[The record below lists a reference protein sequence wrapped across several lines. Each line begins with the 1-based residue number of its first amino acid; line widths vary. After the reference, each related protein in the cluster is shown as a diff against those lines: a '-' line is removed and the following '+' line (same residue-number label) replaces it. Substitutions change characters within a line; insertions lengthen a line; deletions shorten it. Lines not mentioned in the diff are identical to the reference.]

1 MPSLP
6 KDRLHIHS
14 VSPEAQSRARWA
26 TRMQFFSM
34 GAMAGTWGVHVPSI
48 KTHFVLDELALS
60 WVLLAASVGSL
71 LSLLWAGRMVARC
84 GVALT
89 TRLAGLA
96 FCLSVMALLWLPNY
110 AALLLAAM
118 VYGAA
123 TSLFD
128 VAINAE
134 GIVLESL
141 GKRAV
146 LSGFHGMW
154 SVGGMCGAGASAL
167 LLRSSWPLA
176 WQLAFMGW
184 VVLLLLQCCAF
195 FLLQT
200 HPTENTKDHARGPK
214 RRVWYLGIL
223 LSLGLVAEGVVYD
236 WAVLYM
242 KQELGATQSQAAW
255 AYISFAVAMAST
267 RFGGDALRA
276 RFNDMRLLR
285 VGACVSAWAMCVVL
299 LTDQALIAVAAF
311 AFVGAGIAI
320 VVPVLYNAATHV
332 PGVSRAAAVASVS
345 AIGFSGFLMAPPLVG
360 AITHASGSLPLGMS
374 LVVVSAVLLAIG
386 AGRTQQCMP
395 EPGAGKAPAWP

>member
-1 MPSLP
+1 MTSLP
-6 KDRLHIHS
+6 NANTS
-14 VSPEAQSRARWA
+14 AQTATPQTQAQARWA
-26 TRMQFFSM
+26 TRMLFFAM
-34 GAMAGTWGVHVPSI
+34 GAMAGTWGVHVPSV
-48 KTHFVLDELALS
+48 KSHFVLDELALS
-60 WVLLAASVGSL
+60 WVLLAAGIGAL
-71 LSLLWAGRMVARC
+71 LSLAWAGRVVAGC
-84 GVALT
+84 GVAVAC
-89 TRLAGLA
+89 RLAGFA
-96 FCLSVMALLWLPNY
+96 FCSSVMALLWLPNY
-110 AALLLAAM
+110 TALLLAAM

-134 GIVLESL
+134 GIVLEGL

-167 LLRSSWPLA
+167 LLRSSWPVA
-176 WQLAFMGW
+176 WQLVFMGFLM
-184 VVLLLLQCCAF
+184 LLLLQACAS
-195 FLLQT
+195 FLLPT
-200 HPTENTKDHARGPK
+200 HPAEDPK
-214 RRVWYLGIL
+214 AHSRWPNPQVWFLGFL
-223 LSLGLVAEGVVYD
+223 LSLGLIAEGVVYD

-276 RFNDMRLLR
+276 RFDEMRLLR
-285 VGACVSAWAMCVVL
+285 VGACVSALAMCVVL
-299 LTDQALIAVAAF
+299 WTDLALLAVAAF

-374 LVVVSAVLLAIG
+374 LIVVAAVLLAVWARRPRG
-386 AGRTQQCMP
+386 SGS
-395 EPGAGKAPAWP
+395 EPSANHASALP